1 MSEYIKTVF
10 LDIGSVLLTNG
21 WDRKSRKL
29 ASAKFNLPIFKKS
42 ILLLT
47 KAYYT
52 INP

>member
-29 ASAKFNLPIFKKS
+29 ASVKFNTLSDAKKQR
-42 ILLLT
+42 
-47 KAYYT
+47 KR
-52 INP
+52 